1 MKRIAI
7 PEISSFYEAF
17 GFLFDLKNYVEAW
30 PLRRNQLKVEQ
41 EWKSFEIR
49 KQFVKCDATGES
61 L

>member
-1 MKRIAI
+1 
-7 PEISSFYEAF
+7 
-17 GFLFDLKNYVEAW
+17 VEAW

-41 EWKSFEIR
+41 ESKSFEIR